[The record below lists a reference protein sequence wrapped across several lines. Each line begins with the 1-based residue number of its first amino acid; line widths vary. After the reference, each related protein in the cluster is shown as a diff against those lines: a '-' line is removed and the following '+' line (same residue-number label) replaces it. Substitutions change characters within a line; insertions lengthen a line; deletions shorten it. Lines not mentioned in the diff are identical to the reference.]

1 MWTSRVFGLTAIGAL
16 SVVLAISFGALIFK
30 GPLAKELVKGAAL
43 MLIGGCAVGL
53 LGALAS
59 TIQGAV
65 VGMQD
70 APAIILA
77 LGAAAIAADWNVA
90 SGFELFSTIAM
101 LLATT

>member
-1 MWTSRVFGLTAIGAL
+1 MWTSRVFGLNVIGAL

-30 GPLAKELVKGAAL
+30 GPLAAELGKGATL

-59 TIQGAV
+59 SIQGAV

-77 LGAAAIAADWNVA
+77 LGAAAIAADWNAA
-90 SGFELFSTIAM
+90 SGFDLFSTIAM